1 LRPSE
6 FLDTCSVP
14 GTGGPIKVPPSS
26 AGSGDWV
33 PPRRPL
39 RNNLTVSVRAD
50 VFDLGGLGLA
60 AGEGRRL
67 ALRVRVAPLDL
78 ANERFVAVPDEVEA
92 VLDVSRMTG
101 FGYAL
106 RLRFEAG
113 IAGPCMRCLADAA
126 PDVAVDSREV
136 HQPGS
141 GPELES
147 PYVNEQ
153 GGGCLLDVA
162 AWAHD
167 AFVLAAPT
175 QVLCRPECLGL
186 CQECAANLNDAG
198 PEHHHDP
205 PPDPRWAKLR
215 ELKLD

>member
-1 LRPSE
+1 L
-6 FLDTCSVP
+6 
-14 GTGGPIKVPPSS
+14 SS
-26 AGSGDWV
+26 
-33 PPRRPL
+33 RRRRRDRRL
-39 RNNLTVSVRAD
+39 RNNLPMSVRAD
-50 VFDLGGLGLA
+50 EFDLAGLGLA

-67 ALRVRVAPLDL
+67 DLRVRVAPLQL

-92 VLDVSRMTG
+92 VVDVSRMTG

-106 RLRFEAG
+106 RLRFEAAV
-113 IAGPCMRCLADAA
+113 AGPCMRCLAGAA
-126 PDVAVDSREV
+126 PRVEVDSREV
-136 HQPGS
+136 HQPGG

-147 PYVNEQ
+147 PYVSEQ
-153 GGGCLLDVA
+153 AGRCVLDVS

-167 AFVLAAPT
+167 AFALATPT
-175 QVLCRPECLGL
+175 QVLCRPDCLGL
-186 CQECAANLNDAG
+186 CQECAANLNETG

>member
-1 LRPSE
+1 M
-6 FLDTCSVP
+6 
-14 GTGGPIKVPPSS
+14 
-26 AGSGDWV
+26 
-33 PPRRPL
+33 
-39 RNNLTVSVRAD
+39 SVRAD
-50 VFDLGGLGLA
+50 EFDLAGLGLA
-60 AGEGRRL
+60 SGEGRRL
-67 ALRVRVAPLDL
+67 ELRVRVGPIQL
-78 ANERFVAVPDEVEA
+78 ANERFEAVPDEVAA

-106 RLRFEAG
+106 RLRFGAR

-126 PDVAVDSREV
+126 PDVKVDSREV

-147 PYVNEQ
+147 PYVVGEV
-153 GGGCLLDVA
+153 LDVS

-175 QVLCRPECLGL
+175 QVLCRPDCLGL
-186 CQECAANLNDAG
+186 CQECAANLNEAG
-198 PEHHHDP
+198 PDHRHDA

-215 ELKLD
+215 DLKLD

>member
-1 LRPSE
+1 M
-6 FLDTCSVP
+6 
-14 GTGGPIKVPPSS
+14 
-26 AGSGDWV
+26 
-33 PPRRPL
+33 
-39 RNNLTVSVRAD
+39 SVRAD
-50 VFDLGGLGLA
+50 VFDLSGLGLA

-67 ALRVRVAPLDL
+67 DLRVRVAPLQL
-78 ANERFVAVPDEVEA
+78 ANERFVAVPEVVEA

-106 RLRFEAG
+106 RLRFEAA

-126 PDVAVDSREV
+126 PDVKVDSREV

-147 PYVNEQ
+147 PYVADAA
-153 GGGCLLDVA
+153 GGCSVDVS

-167 AFVLAAPT
+167 AFALAAPA
-175 QVLCRPECLGL
+175 QVLCRPDCLGL
-186 CQECAANLNDAG
+186 CQECAANLNEAG

-205 PPDPRWAKLR
+205 APDPRWAKLR